1 MLIYVTR
8 RVLLI
13 FPTLLILSLII
24 FGLLRILPG
33 DVATMILGGG
43 EGGKV
48 SEASIRV
55 IQEKLGLNRPLHI
68 QYFDWLWDTMRGD
81 FGTSLYSDQSV
92 GGQLAQ
98 RIPLTLEIAIFA
110 KLVSIL
116 VGVPIGIISAIKQN
130 SFIDLSLRFMTI
142 FFLAAPSFWL
152 GLLVILGG
160 ALWFNW
166 IPPLGYNPIWK
177 DPVANFQQLIWPII
191 ILSHNGLAV
200 IARMT
205 RSSMLEVMR
214 EDFIRTARAKGLAE
228 NVVIMRH
235 ALKNALIPV
244 VTLAGLQF
252 AALLGGTV
260 IIEYIFGIPG
270 IGSYFI
276 QAIQTKDYPVVQ
288 GMVIAFAIVFMLINL
303 VVDLLYGW
311 LDPRIS
317 YS

>member
-1 MLIYVTR
+1 MLKYVTR

-13 FPTLLILSLII
+13 FPTLFILSLVI
-24 FGLLRILPG
+24 FGLLRVLPG
-33 DVATMILGGG
+33 DVAMMILGG
-43 EGGKV
+43 EDAIK
-48 SEASIRV
+48 SESSINAIR
-55 IQEKLGLNRPLHI
+55 EKLGLNRPLYV
-68 QYFDWLWDTMRGD
+68 QYAGWLWDTVRGD
-81 FGTSLYSDQSV
+81 FGKSLYSDLSV

-98 RIPLTLEIAIFA
+98 RIPITLEIAILA
-110 KLVSIL
+110 KLLSIV
-116 VGVPIGIISAIKQN
+116 VGVPIGIISAVKQN
-130 SFIDLSLRFMTI
+130 SFIDLSLRFLTI

-177 DPVANFQQLIWPII
+177 GPVANFQQLIWPVI

-214 EDFIRTARAKGLAE
+214 EDYIRTARAKGLAE
-228 NVVIMRH
+228 QMVIMRH

-288 GMVIAFAIVFMLINL
+288 GMVIAFATVFMLINL
-303 VVDLLYGW
+303 VVDILYGW